1 MSRANEG
8 SLFITQQ
15 HNQLMSGIV
24 QVQYAFTESKNTENS
39 FSFQH
44 IQHKS

>member
-1 MSRANEG
+1 MSRANEE
-8 SLFITQQ
+8 SLFITQ
-15 HNQLMSGIV
+15 HNQLMNGIV
-24 QVQYAFTESKNTENS
+24 QVQYAFTESKNTESS